1 MLRPLAIAI
10 GMLAA
15 MIPVHAAAQRLDR
28 TSDGSTM
35 RLSKKD
41 DEAIMSHPMELLAHP
56 PLTTHCGFNH
66 QNLNG
71 SNLSIAAHRM
81 LATDGLSLPLDLER
95 RRGMLTLTRAPPMVL
110 WHRCRAVTRL
120 RERYDIFPPALRAN
134 PYFTEFVQFRTA
146 QSAALPLVKQ

>member
-1 MLRPLAIAI
+1 MPAAVLPPPPGVCAWEGIRLVLRPLAIAI

-15 MIPVHAAAQRLDR
+15 MIPVHAAAHSLDR

-71 SNLSIAAHRM
+71 SNLSVAAAPYACDRRS
-81 LATDGLSLPLDLER
+81 LATPRPRTS
-95 RRGMLTLTRAPPMVL
+95 T
-110 WHRCRAVTRL
+110 WH
-120 RERYDIFPPALRAN
+120 AN
-134 PYFTEFVQFRTA
+134 PNPCPPWSFGTGA
-146 QSAALPLVKQ
+146 GL

>member
-56 PLTTHCGFNH
+56 PLTTHCGFNR

-71 SNLSIAAHRM
+71 SNLSVAAAPCV
-81 LATDGLSLPLDLER
+81 LATDGLSPPLDLEH
-95 RRGMLTLTRAPPMVL
+95 RRGMLALTRAPPMVL
-110 WHRCRAVTRL
+110 WHRCRAVTPGL
-120 RERYDIFPPALRAN
+120 RERYDFSLLRCAH

-146 QSAALPLVKQ
+146 QSTALP

>member
-1 MLRPLAIAI
+1 MLRPLAIGI

-15 MIPVHAAAQRLDR
+15 MIPAHAAAQRLDR
-28 TSDGSTM
+28 TSDGHTM

-71 SNLSIAAHRM
+71 SNLSVAAAPCV
-81 LATDGLSLPLDLER
+81 LATDGLSPPLDLEH
-95 RRGMLTLTRAPPMVL
+95 RRGMLALTRAPPMVL

-134 PYFTEFVQFRTA
+134 PYCAEFVQFRTA
-146 QSAALPLVKQ
+146 QSAALPYA